1 MSRKYLCYFMLMLV
15 LAVALAGCTL
25 LSTAPP
31 EKHMGEDTAPLISPP
46 SAVPP
51 TAEQISGQALP
62 ARPFDLAK
70 ARWAEYK
77 LIVYDDGQPYT
88 STVRLEYGSSSA
100 NGIKTQ
106 SIKRTITSDDASI
119 NVFGTGNLYSLRVY
133 NAQNSMTSNT
143 LVPFDQLKKDDPVL
157 CADDITAG
165 PSGSESVVVPKGAFD
180 CKKYLVSFKGS
191 DSTYW
196 GAPGVPVP
204 VKVYTACDGTTLELV
219 DWG

>member
-1 MSRKYLCYFMLMLV
+1 MTRKLIFYLMLV
-15 LAVALAGCTL
+15 LAVALAGCTYF
-25 LSTAPP
+25 SSPP
-31 EKHMGEDTAPLISPP
+31 EKHMGEETAPLIPPP

-51 TAEQISGQALP
+51 SAEQTGQALLTK
-62 ARPFDLAK
+62 PFDLAK

-77 LIVYDDGQPYT
+77 LIVYNNGQPST

-106 SIKRTITSDDASI
+106 SIKRTTTSDDAPSV
-119 NVFGTGNLYSLRVY
+119 NVFGNGRLYSLRVY
-133 NAQNSMTSNT
+133 NSQNSMTSSAM
-143 LVPFDQLKKDDPVL
+143 VPFDQFKKDDPIL
-157 CADDITAG
+157 SADDITIG
-165 PSGSESVVVPKGAFD
+165 PSGSDSVTVPKGTFD

-204 VKVYTACDGTTLELV
+204 IKVYTACDGATLELV

>member
-1 MSRKYLCYFMLMLV
+1 MNRKYICYLMLV
-15 LAVALAGCTL
+15 LAVALAGCTFF
-25 LSTAPP
+25 SSPP
-31 EKHMGEDTAPLISPP
+31 EKHMGEDTAPLIPMP

-51 TAEQISGQALP
+51 PAEQTGQALST
-62 ARPFDLAK
+62 RPFDLAK

-77 LIVYDDGQPYT
+77 LIVYNDGQPST

-100 NGIKTQ
+100 NGMKTQ
-106 SIKRTITSDDASI
+106 SIKRTITSDNAPSI
-119 NVFGTGNLYSLRVY
+119 NVVGNGKLYSLRVY
-133 NAQNSMTSNT
+133 NSQNSMTSSAM
-143 LVPFDQLKKDDPVL
+143 VPFDQLKKDDPVL

-165 PSGSESVVVPKGAFD
+165 PSGSESVVVPKGTFD